1 MVGKPRHDTQPKI
14 ETGKMLQSAHEY
26 NKSPSKENFR
36 DKTVDQNKEYHREA
50 HAEVYKRQQLQMP
63 D

>member
-1 MVGKPRHDTQPKI
+1 
-14 ETGKMLQSAHEY
+14 MLQSAHEY